1 MKKLIALLIAIA
13 TCFGIVSMAGCNV
26 DPAKDLERIE
36 KRKYFVVGYTDY
48 DPFAFTEGDKLVGFD
63 IELAEAVA
71 DLLEIDVKFQLIN
84 WNKKVTEIKSGN
96 IDVIWNAMTITD
108 ELKKQIDISDAY
120 VNNNQAVV
128 VKSGNETQFATKE
141 ALLTTK
147 IALEDGSSAYTALK
161 ADATLKNVETL
172 PCEDQLAAL
181 QEVAAGTSKVA
192 VVDVLLY
199 DSLKAKASSIVN
211 SGNLVKVT
219 GITFPPEQF
228 GIGFRKGSPFKAV
241 VEDALDELK
250 ENGTYA
256 QIAAKYNMTSN
267 LVD

>member
-1 MKKLIALLIAIA
+1 MKKIIALLIAVV
-13 TCFGIVSMAGCNV
+13 TCFGLISMAGCNV

-36 KRKYFVVGYTDY
+36 KRGYYVVGYTDY
-48 DPFAFTEGDKLVGFD
+48 DPFAFTEDGKLVGFD

-71 DLLEIDVKFQLIN
+71 EYLGIGVKFQLIK
-84 WNKKVTEIKSGN
+84 WDKKVTEIKSGN

-108 ELKKQIDISDAY
+108 ALKKQIDISDAD
-120 VNNNQAVV
+120 VNNNQAVI
-128 VKSGNETQFATKE
+128 VKAGNEAQYATKE

-147 IALEDGSSAYTALK
+147 IALEDGSSAYAAVK
-161 ADATLKNVETL
+161 ADAVLKDADTL

-192 VVDVLLY
+192 IVDVLLY
-199 DSLKAKASSIVN
+199 DSLKTKASSIVN
-211 SGNLVKVT
+211 SGELVKVES
-219 GITFPPEQF
+219 ITFPPEQF
-228 GIGFRKGSPFKAV
+228 GIGFRKGSPFKAA
-241 VEDALDELK
+241 VEAVLELLK
-250 ENGTYA
+250 ADGTYA

>member
-1 MKKLIALLIAIA
+1 MKKLIALLIAVV
-13 TCFGIVSMAGCNV
+13 TCFGLVSMAGCNV

-36 KRKYFVVGYTDY
+36 KRGYYVVGYTDY

-71 DLLEIDVKFQLIN
+71 EELGIEVKFQLIT
-84 WNKKVTEIKSGN
+84 WSKKVTEIKSGN

-128 VKSGNETQFATKE
+128 VKAGNEAQYATKE

-147 IALEDGSSAYTALK
+147 IALEDGSSAYAAVK
-161 ADATLKNVETL
+161 ADSILKDAQTL

-199 DSLKAKASSIVN
+199 DSLKVKDNSIVN
-211 SGNLVKVT
+211 SGNLVKVS

-228 GIGFRKGSPFKAV
+228 GIGFRKGSPFKAE
-241 VEDALDELK
+241 VEAALAALK
-250 ENGTYA
+250 ANGTYA
-256 QIAAKYNMTSN
+256 EIAAKYNMTNN